1 VAPLQAVQIR
11 STIAE
16 PACIWP
22 WPIGQVA
29 HAVQTPFPAAVLK
42 VPAEHTV
49 QTRSEDGPGA
59 AVSYCPAW
67 HSLMSRHTRSAIPV
81 GAANVYWPPVQ
92 SLWVLQPRSV
102 VAVGAACSHSFPV
115 HTVTGAQALPLSAD
129 EYVDPLMQGAHSRSA
144 TAVPALDMPEPAG
157 HVDHSV
163 HAIMPLLAV
172 KVPEPQSAHARSL
185 LTVASAVVY
194 APATHGALTAL
205 HGESAPENDSGGIP
219 NPFQTNVLPNTQGVH
234 RRSAVAEPALDMPE
248 PAGQVDHS
256 VHAIM
261 PLLAVK
267 VPEPQSAHV
276 RSLLVV
282 ARAVVN
288 LPAAHGALTQ
298 VHAVS
303 PPPEKVDPSTHTA
316 HCRFSVADPACT
328 TPEPAGQVDQV
339 VQDPWPAEDA
349 NDPSWH
355 GVHVRSLLAVA
366 AAVVNEPG
374 AHGWLTATQGSTPPD
389 TEYATP
395 TLQASQ
401 ALSSVVDPVTH
412 PNPGEQTAQLVQAP
426 LPWVA
431 LKVPAAHGVHMRS
444 EEDVGAAYWY

>member
-1 VAPLQAVQIR
+1 
-11 STIAE
+11 
-16 PACIWP
+16 
-22 WPIGQVA
+22 
-29 HAVQTPFPAAVLK
+29 LK

-157 HVDHSV
+157 H
-163 HAIMPLLAV
+163 
-172 KVPEPQSAHARSL
+172 
-185 LTVASAVVY
+185 
-194 APATHGALTAL
+194 
-205 HGESAPENDSGGIP
+205 
-219 NPFQTNVLPNTQGVH
+219 
-234 RRSAVAEPALDMPE
+234 
-248 PAGQVDHS
+248 VDHS